1 MFNQNRIPSL
11 GNALS
16 LLVILFLILVILFS
30 GVFIAIAIMSAAIV
44 PVTWL
49 FGVFTG
55 QSYDRVCDN
64 SEIVYRLNQVGKWTI
79 VIGLAGVFTYILFNI
94 FI

>member
-11 GNALS
+11 GSALS
-16 LLVILFLILVILFS
+16 LLVILFIILAVLFS

-44 PVTWL
+44 PITWI

-79 VIGLAGVFTYILFNI
+79 AIGLAGIFTYILFNI

>member
-11 GNALS
+11 GSALS
-16 LLVILFLILVILFS
+16 LLVILFIILAILFS

-44 PVTWL
+44 PITWL

-79 VIGLAGVFTYILFNI
+79 VIGLAFVFIYILFNI

>member
-1 MFNQNRIPSL
+1 MFNQNRIPSFSS
-11 GNALS
+11 ALS
-16 LLVILFLILVILFS
+16 LLVILFIILVILFS
-30 GVFIAIAIMSAAIV
+30 GAFIAIAIMSAAIV
-44 PVTWL
+44 PITWI

-79 VIGLAGVFTYILFNI
+79 VIGIAFLFVYFLFNI

>member
-1 MFNQNRIPSL
+1 MFNQNRIPSFSS
-11 GNALS
+11 ALS
-16 LLVILFLILVILFS
+16 LLVILFIILVILFS

-44 PVTWL
+44 PITWL

-79 VIGLAGVFTYILFNI
+79 FIGIAFLFVYFLFNL

>member
-1 MFNQNRIPSL
+1 MFNQNRIPSFSST
-11 GNALS
+11 LS
-16 LLVILFLILVILFS
+16 LLVILFLIIALLFS

-44 PVTWL
+44 PITWL

-79 VIGLAGVFTYILFNI
+79 VIGIALLFIYLLFNI